1 MAGANAASAERA
13 VNLRKGEAPRS
24 G

>member
-1 MAGANAASAERA
+1 MAGASAASAERA